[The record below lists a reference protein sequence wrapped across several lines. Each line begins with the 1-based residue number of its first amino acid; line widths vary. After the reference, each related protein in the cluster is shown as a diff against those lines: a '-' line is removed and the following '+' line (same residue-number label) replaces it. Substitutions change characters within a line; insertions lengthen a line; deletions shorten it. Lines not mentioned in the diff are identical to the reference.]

1 MSICSGRTSPQ
12 DEVRRRVLQPSSY
25 AGGGG
30 SCPSDLDGLVNWR
43 HQKKDNEPAR
53 PCPPFTDRKKEEE
66 KPCLPPPPAIDTR
79 EGRQKFLEQ
88 FGQVMKDGGYVTRDL
103 EKFLAIDSKGVKFRA
118 SRDGK
123 ISIEGLQLNIPDL
136 AAGYKKDF
144 EEQLRKIKEAS
155 CAERAS
161 IWKWTKISSMIS
173 LVLAVFIV
181 IAFLIF
187 IIYQYFFRSTSDT
200 PKK

>member
-1 MSICSGRTSPQ
+1 MSICSENISPH
-12 DEVRRRVLQPSSY
+12 DKVRQRVFHPPSF

-30 SCPSDLDGLVNWR
+30 SRFSDAESLLIR
-43 HQKKDNEPAR
+43 HRPKKDEEVVH
-53 PCPPFTDRKKEEE
+53 PCPPIPDKKKEEN
-66 KPCLPPPPAIDTR
+66 PCLPPPPAIDTR

-88 FGQVMKDGGYVTRDL
+88 FGKVMKDGGYVTRDL
-103 EKFLAIDSKGVKFRA
+103 EKFLAFDSKGVKFRA

-187 IIYQYFFRSTSDT
+187 IIYQHFFRSTSDT

>member
-1 MSICSGRTSPQ
+1 MSICSGHTPLQNR
-12 DEVRRRVLQPSSY
+12 VRRRVSPSSF

-30 SCPSDLDGLVNWR
+30 SCLSDVGSLVTQR
-43 HQKKDNEPAR
+43 HQKKDDEFIY
-53 PCPPFTDRKKEEE
+53 PCPPIPDKKKEEN
-66 KPCLPPPPAIDTR
+66 PCLPPPPAIDTR

-103 EKFLAIDSKGVKFRA
+103 EKFLAFDSKGVKFRA

-187 IIYQYFFRSTSDT
+187 IIYQHFFRSTSDT

>member
-1 MSICSGRTSPQ
+1 MSICSGHTPTQ
-12 DEVRRRVLQPSSY
+12 DRVRLRVPHPSSY

-30 SCPSDLDGLVNWR
+30 SGLSDVGSLVTR
-43 HQKKDNEPAR
+43 HQPKKDDEVAH
-53 PCPPFTDRKKEEE
+53 PCPPFPDRKMDE

-103 EKFLAIDSKGVKFRA
+103 EKFLAFDSKGVKFRA

>member
-1 MSICSGRTSPQ
+1 MSRYSGDTPPQ
-12 DEVRRRVLQPSSY
+12 YRIRQRLAPSS
-25 AGGGG
+25 
-30 SCPSDLDGLVNWR
+30 LVNDGR
-43 HQKKDNEPAR
+43 VCLSEVGDLVIPRRQIVIEEPIPPCQPLPEKK
-53 PCPPFTDRKKEEE
+53 EE
-66 KPCLPPPPAIDTR
+66 KPCPPPPIDTR

-103 EKFLAIDSKGVKFRA
+103 EKFLAFDSSGVKFRA

-123 ISIEGLQLNIPDL
+123 ISIEGLQLNIPDM

-144 EEQLRKIKEAS
+144 DEQLRKIKEAS

-161 IWKWTKISSMIS
+161 VWKWTKVSSIVS
-173 LVLAVFIV
+173 LILAVFIV
-181 IAFLIF
+181 VAFLIF
-187 IIYQYFFRSTSDT
+187 IIYQYFFHSTSDT